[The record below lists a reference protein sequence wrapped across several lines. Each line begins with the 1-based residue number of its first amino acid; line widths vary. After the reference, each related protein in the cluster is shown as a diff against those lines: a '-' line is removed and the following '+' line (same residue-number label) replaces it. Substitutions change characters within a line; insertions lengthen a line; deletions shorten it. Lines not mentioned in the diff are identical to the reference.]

1 MNNNIPFKP
10 SRIASIDVFRALTM
24 VIMLFVND
32 LPSVSG
38 VPHWLLHAGFDEDML
53 GFSDIV
59 FPAFLFVMGMSIP
72 LAIESKIQKG
82 TSGLETLQEIASRTF
97 ALIVMGLFTVN
108 YGHLAPS
115 VGISKS
121 VYCILM
127 LIGFALLWNTY
138 PKREARSMK
147 NIQTILKLLGAC
159 LLLVL
164 IFVFK
169 DNNDELFQRRWWGIL
184 GLIGWAYSFCAI
196 IYLYNRKSP
205 KRLIAAYLS
214 FIILNILGS
223 NKWLG
228 PFNGLIPDN
237 GCFQAFAMTGVLLTL
252 LLKHS
257 AIQWS
262 MTKRLQIGLIAGVVL
277 LLLSVI
283 SHKFWI
289 ISKLQATP
297 TWLFLC
303 TGISIIFYIFIY
315 WLTDMKGKTKWFDS
329 IKPAGMATLTCYLV
343 SYLLYSIMQITE
355 IRFPDIFYQSPLGI
369 LKSVAIAF
377 IAVGITAL
385 LNRLVI
391 KLKI

>member
-1 MNNNIPFKP
+1 MNSYIPFKP

-38 VPHWLLHAGFDEDML
+38 VPHWLLHADFDEDML

-59 FPAFLFVMGMSIP
+59 FPAFLFAMGMSIP

-82 TSGLETLQEIASRTF
+82 ISGLKILEEIASRTF

-108 YGHLAPS
+108 YGHLSSS
-115 VGISKS
+115 VTISKS

-138 PKREARSMK
+138 PKRDARGLRYIETM
-147 NIQTILKLLGAC
+147 LKLLGAC
-159 LLLVL
+159 LLIVL
-164 IFVFK
+164 IFIFK
-169 DNNDELFQRRWWGIL
+169 DTNDGLFQQRWWGIL

-205 KRLIAAYLS
+205 RNLIIAYL
-214 FIILNILGS
+214 FFVVLNILGS

-228 PFNGLIPDN
+228 AFGGLIPDN

-252 LLKHS
+252 LLKHT
-257 AIQWS
+257 AIPWS
-262 MTKRLQIGLIAGVVL
+262 MTKRLQMGLVAGVVL
-277 LLLSVI
+277 VLLSVV
-283 SHKFWI
+283 SHQFWI
-289 ISKLQATP
+289 ISKIQATP

-303 TGISIIFYIFIY
+303 TGVSILFYIFIY
-315 WLTDMKGKTKWFDS
+315 WLTDMKGKTNWFDI

-343 SYLLYSIMQITE
+343 SYLLYSVMQITE
-355 IRFPDIFYQSPLGI
+355 IRFPDNFYVSPLGI
-369 LKSVAIAF
+369 LKPVAIAF
-377 IAVGITAL
+377 IAVGLTAI
-385 LNRLVI
+385 LNKIGI

>member
-1 MNNNIPFKP
+1 MNNYIPFKP

-38 VPHWLLHAGFDEDML
+38 VPHWLLHADFDEDML

-59 FPAFLFVMGMSIP
+59 FPAFLFAMGMSIP

-82 TSGLETLQEIASRTF
+82 ISGLKILQEIASRTF

-115 VGISKS
+115 VGISKPM
-121 VYCILM
+121 YCILM

-138 PKREARSMK
+138 PKRETRCMK
-147 NIQTILKLLGAC
+147 YIQTISKLIGAC

-164 IFVFK
+164 IFIFK
-169 DNNDELFQRRWWGIL
+169 DTNNELFQKRWWGIL

-196 IYLYNRKSP
+196 IYLYNRKFP
-205 KRLIAAYLS
+205 LNLIFAYLF
-214 FIILNILGS
+214 FIVLNVLGS

-228 PFNGLIPDN
+228 PFAGLIPDN
-237 GCFQAFAMTGVLLTL
+237 GCFQAFSMTGVLLTL
-252 LLKHS
+252 LLKHT

-262 MTKRLQIGLIAGVVL
+262 ITKRLQVGFVAGVVL
-277 LLLSVI
+277 ILLSVV
-283 SHKFWI
+283 SHNFWI
-289 ISKLQATP
+289 ISKIQATP

-315 WLTDMKGKTKWFDS
+315 WLTDIKAKTNWFDI

-343 SYLLYSIMQITE
+343 SYLLYSVMQITE
-355 IRFPDIFYQSPLGI
+355 IRFPDIFYISPLGI
-369 LKSVAIAF
+369 LKPIAIAF
-377 IAVGITAL
+377 IAVGTTAV
-385 LNRLVI
+385 LNKIGI